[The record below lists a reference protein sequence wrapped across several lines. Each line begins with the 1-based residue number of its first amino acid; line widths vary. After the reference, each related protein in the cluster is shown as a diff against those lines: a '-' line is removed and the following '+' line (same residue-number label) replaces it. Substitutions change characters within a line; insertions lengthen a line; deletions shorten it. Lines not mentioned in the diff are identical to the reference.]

1 LVSKRFLGVIGVLWG
16 AGILL
21 AAFLTGGRTEGNS
34 AYSAGQTGGLIFGA
48 LLLVVGLYYLAKSPG
63 KSPN

>member
-21 AAFLTGGRTEGNS
+21 GAFLTGGRTEGHS
-34 AYSAGQTGGLIFGA
+34 AYSAGQTGGLVFGA

-63 KSPN
+63 KSTN